1 MTDHCEWIGG
11 IVASA
16 IIAGMAILSKV
27 LFVMRKDCKDHR
39 TVCNQTICSK
49 INDLKARASDETEQR
64 IVLDKEARLT
74 LKEINA
80 AILELNKSVS
90 ALRNGYELFLREFDK
105 RK

>member
-1 MTDHCEWIGG
+1 MTDHWEWIGG
-11 IVASA
+11 VVASA
-16 IIAGMAILSKV
+16 IIAGMAILSRV
-27 LFVMRKDCKDHR
+27 LFVLKKDCKDYR
-39 TVCNQTICSK
+39 ATCNQTICSK
-49 INDLKARASDETEQR
+49 MNDLKTKVSDETEQR

-90 ALRNGYELFLREFDK
+90 ALRNGYEIFLREFDK